1 MGAPR
6 HALPRGKEPVGASG
20 LAPVSCGGVGRPAGL
35 GPGEGRPGCQRR
47 GHGPARPL
55 GPRVRGSGG
64 DPAPSAPLGR
74 GCRGGRRRAGALAR
88 HRGRRRPRPRAGGD
102 AVPGLPRGHGAALP
116 VGLGGRAAACGPH
129 LAQPPPRPP
138 RGAAPV
144 CQPGVA
150 SRRGQRRSGARR
162 LLLLWPRCRLYSA
175 VLVLGAKF
183 PFFLQV
189 GLVKALSLH
198 RFGPLIVPLPH
209 LPLNSPI
216 LLMGSEQMLPFS
228 GK

>member
-20 LAPVSCGGVGRPAGL
+20 LTPVSCGGVGRPAGL

-102 AVPGLPRGHGAALP
+102 AVPGLPRGDGAALP
-116 VGLGGRAAACGPH
+116 VGLGEGPRRVGPTWRIR
-129 LAQPPPRPP
+129 LPARPA
-138 RGAAPV
+138 GLPV
-144 CQPGVA
+144 SA
-150 SRRGQRRSGARR
+150 SRGSPHGAGGAGPELGGCFCFGRGVGCIQLSLCLGQNSRSFYKWDLLR
-162 LLLLWPRCRLYSA
+162 LCLYI
-175 VLVLGAKF
+175 VLG
-183 PFFLQV
+183 L
-189 GLVKALSLH
+189 
-198 RFGPLIVPLPH
+198 
-209 LPLNSPI
+209 
-216 LLMGSEQMLPFS
+216 
-228 GK
+228 